1 MKLLRYGE
9 LGKERPGVL
18 DKDGKIRDLSG
29 HVEDISGSILGT
41 NSINKLKEINVEN
54 LPTVDGTPRL
64 GTCVSGIGKFM
75 CCLLYTSPSP
85 RDRTRS
91 RMPSS
96 A

>member
-29 HVEDISGSILGT
+29 HVEDISGSVLGT

-75 CCLLYTSPSP
+75 CIGLNYADHAAETGADIPERP
-85 RDRTRS
+85 I
-91 RMPSS
+91 
-96 A
+96 